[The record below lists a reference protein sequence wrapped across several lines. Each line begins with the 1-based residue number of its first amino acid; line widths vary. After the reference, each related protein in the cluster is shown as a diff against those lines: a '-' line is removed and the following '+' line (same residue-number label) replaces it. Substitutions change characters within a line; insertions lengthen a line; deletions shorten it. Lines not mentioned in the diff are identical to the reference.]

1 MTSISLFLAS
11 AVAAALSAPGTR
23 DGRQMDIGNDLASAT
38 GTHHGG
44 AINSI
49 ERIRARDAMAD
60 ALLQFGADRSA
71 TFLALL
77 EDLRRSN
84 VIVYVQVQQ
93 DPGATSDGSLR
104 FIGSGGGFR
113 WVMATVETGTSRP
126 SAIQENRVKLTATL
140 GHELQHAREVSDAR
154 AVWTAAEFDTHFRTV
169 GIGVRRNT
177 LDTDAARQVGRT
189 VEEEIGRP
197 SERLDTHAKPAL
209 RVRP

>member
-11 AVAAALSAPGTR
+11 AVAAALCAPGTT
-23 DGRQMDIGNDLASAT
+23 DGRRMDSGNALSTANR
-38 GTHHGG
+38 THHCGD
-44 AINSI
+44 IDSI

-60 ALLQFGADRSA
+60 ALLQFGTERSA
-71 TFLALL
+71 TFRALL

-93 DPGATSDGSLR
+93 DPEATSGGSLR
-104 FIGSGGGFR
+104 FIGSSGGFR
-113 WVMATVETGTSRP
+113 WVMATVETGTSRL
-126 SAIQENRVKLTATL
+126 SAVQENRVKLTATL

-154 AVWTAAEFDTHFRTV
+154 AIWTAAEFETHFRTV

-197 SERLDTHAKPAL
+197 SERFKVAL
-209 RVRP
+209 SGQG